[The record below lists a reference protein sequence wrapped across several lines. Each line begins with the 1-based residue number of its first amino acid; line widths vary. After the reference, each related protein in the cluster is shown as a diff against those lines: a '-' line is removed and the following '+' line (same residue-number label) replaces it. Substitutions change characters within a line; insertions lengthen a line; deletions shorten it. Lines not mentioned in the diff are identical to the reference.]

1 MKVLHVDENHPVLV
15 EGLKNL
21 GFQNDLAYKDSLT
34 SILAKIDQYEGLI
47 IRSRFPV
54 NEAFLLNA
62 KKLKFIGRIG
72 AGLENIDIDAL
83 KKHNIHLVNSP
94 EGNRNA
100 VGEHTLGMLLNLF
113 NKLLPAHQ
121 SVQSGKWEREQH
133 RGVELSGKTI
143 GIIGYGNMGKSFSKK
158 LSGFEVNVLC
168 YDLLPNVGDE
178 NAQQLALEDIQEKC
192 QVISLHTPETPLT
205 QNIIDAAFVD
215 KMKKP
220 FWLLN
225 TARGSAVASEALVEG
240 LKTGKILGAG
250 LDVLAYESKS
260 FSTVFKNGELPD
272 ALAYLIAAKNV
283 ILSPH
288 VAGWTVESHLLLAT
302 TILEKIKK
310 IYF

>member
-1 MKVLHVDENHPVLV
+1 MKVLHVDENHPALV
-15 EGLKNL
+15 EGLKKL
-21 GFQNDLAYKDSLT
+21 GFQNDMAYKDNLT
-34 SILAKIDQYEGLI
+34 SILTKIDQYEGLI

-54 NEAFLLNA
+54 DEAFLLNA
-62 KKLKFIGRIG
+62 KKLKFIGRVG
-72 AGLENIDIDAL
+72 AGMENIDLAAV
-83 KKHNIHLVNSP
+83 KKHNIQLVNSP

-133 RGVELSGKTI
+133 RGEELSGKTI

-158 LSGFEVNVLC
+158 LLGFEVNVLC
-168 YDLLPNVGDE
+168 HDLLPNVGDE
-178 NAQQLALEDIQEKC
+178 NAQQLALEDLQEKC
-192 QVISLHTPETPLT
+192 QVISLHTPETLLT
-205 QNIIDAAFVD
+205 QNIIDAAFID
-215 KMKKP
+215 KMKNP

-260 FSTVFKNGELPD
+260 FSTVFKNDQLPD

-302 TILEKIKK
+302 TIIEKIKK

>member
-1 MKVLHVDENHPVLV
+1 MKVLHVDENHPALV

-54 NEAFLLNA
+54 DEAFLLNA
-62 KKLKFIGRIG
+62 KKLKFIGRVG
-72 AGLENIDIDAL
+72 AGMENIDLAAV
-83 KKHNIHLVNSP
+83 KKHNIQLVNSP

-133 RGVELSGKTI
+133 RGEELSGKTI

-168 YDLLPNVGDE
+168 HDLLPNVGDE
-178 NAQQLALEDIQEKC
+178 SAQQLALEDLQEKC

-205 QNIIDAAFVD
+205 QNIIDAAFID
-215 KMKKP
+215 KMKNP

-225 TARGSAVASEALVEG
+225 TARGSAVASDALVEG
-240 LKTGKILGAG
+240 LKTGKILGAA

-260 FSTVFKNGELPD
+260 FSTVFKNDQLPD

-302 TILEKIKK
+302 TIVEKIKK
-310 IYF
+310 IYS

>member
-133 RGVELSGKTI
+133 RGEELSGKTI

-168 YDLLPNVGDE
+168 HDLLPNVGDE
-178 NAQQLALEDIQEKC
+178 NAQQLALEDLQEKC

-205 QNIIDAAFVD
+205 QNIIDAAFID
-215 KMKKP
+215 KMKNP

-260 FSTVFKNGELPD
+260 FSTVFKNDQLPD

-302 TILEKIKK
+302 TIVEKIKK

>member
-168 YDLLPNVGDE
+168 HDLLPNVGDE

>member
-121 SVQSGKWEREQH
+121 SVQNGKWEREQH
-133 RGVELSGKTI
+133 RGEELSGKTI

-178 NAQQLALEDIQEKC
+178 NAQQLALEDLQEKC

-205 QNIIDAAFVD
+205 QNIINAAFID
-215 KMKKP
+215 KMKNP

-225 TARGSAVASEALVEG
+225 TARGSAVASEALVKG

-260 FSTVFKNGELPD
+260 FSTVFKNDQLPD
-272 ALAYLIAAKNV
+272 ALAFLIAAKNV

-288 VAGWTVESHLLLAT
+288 IAGWTLESHLLLAT
-302 TILEKIKK
+302 TIVEKIKK

>member
-1 MKVLHVDENHPVLV
+1 
-15 EGLKNL
+15 
-21 GFQNDLAYKDSLT
+21 
-34 SILAKIDQYEGLI
+34 
-47 IRSRFPV
+47 
-54 NEAFLLNA
+54 
-62 KKLKFIGRIG
+62 
-72 AGLENIDIDAL
+72 
-83 KKHNIHLVNSP
+83 
-94 EGNRNA
+94 
-100 VGEHTLGMLLNLF
+100 MLLNLF

-121 SVQSGKWEREQH
+121 SVQNGKWEREQH
-133 RGVELSGKTI
+133 RGEELSGKTI

-168 YDLLPNVGDE
+168 HDLLPNVGDE
-178 NAQQLALEDIQEKC
+178 NAQQLALEDLQEKC

-260 FSTVFKNGELPD
+260 FSTVFKNDQLPD

-302 TILEKIKK
+302 TIVEKIKK

>member
-158 LSGFEVNVLC
+158 LSGFQVNVLC
-168 YDLLPNVGDE
+168 HDLLPNVGDE

-205 QNIIDAAFVD
+205 QNIIDAAFID

-225 TARGSAVASEALVEG
+225 TARGSAVAPEALVEG

-250 LDVLAYESKS
+250 LDVMAYESKS

>member
-1 MKVLHVDENHPVLV
+1 MKVLHVDENHPALI

-21 GFQNDLAYKDSLT
+21 GFQNDLAYKDPLE
-34 SILAKIDQYEGLI
+34 SILARIDQYDGLI
-47 IRSRFPV
+47 IRSRFPI

-62 KKLKFIGRIG
+62 KKLKFIGRVG
-72 AGLENIDIDAL
+72 AGLENIDIDAA
-83 KKHNIHLVNSP
+83 KKYNIHLVNSP

-133 RGVELSGKTI
+133 RGEELSGKTI

-158 LSGFEVNVLC
+158 LLGFDVSVLC
-168 YDLLPNVGDE
+168 YDILTNVGDE
-178 NAQQLALEDIQEKC
+178 NARQIALEDIHEKC
-192 QVISLHTPETPLT
+192 QIISLHTPETPLT
-205 QNIIDAAFVD
+205 QNIIDVAFID
-215 KMKKP
+215 KMKNP

-225 TARGSAVASEALVEG
+225 TARGSAVASEALVYG

-260 FSTVFKNGELPD
+260 FSTVFKNDKLPD
-272 ALAYLIAAKNV
+272 ALAYLIAAKNI

-302 TILEKIKK
+302 TIVEKIKK
-310 IYF
+310 INF

>member
-1 MKVLHVDENHPVLV
+1 M
-15 EGLKNL
+15 
-21 GFQNDLAYKDSLT
+21 AYKDSLT

-54 NEAFLLNA
+54 DEAFLLNA
-62 KKLKFIGRIG
+62 KKLKFIGRVG
-72 AGLENIDIDAL
+72 AGMENIDLAAV
-83 KKHNIHLVNSP
+83 KKHNIQLVNSP

-121 SVQSGKWEREQH
+121 SVQNGKWEREQH
-133 RGVELSGKTI
+133 RGEELSGKTI

-168 YDLLPNVGDE
+168 HDLLPNVGDE
-178 NAQQLALEDIQEKC
+178 NAQQLALEDLQEKC

-205 QNIIDAAFVD
+205 QNIIDAAFID
-215 KMKKP
+215 KMKNP

-240 LKTGKILGAG
+240 LETGKILGAG

-260 FSTVFKNGELPD
+260 FSTVFKNDQLPD

-302 TILEKIKK
+302 TIVEKIKK

>member
-1 MKVLHVDENHPVLV
+1 MKVLHVDVNHPTLV
-15 EGLKNL
+15 EGLKKL
-21 GFQNDLAYKDSLT
+21 GFQNDLAYKDNLT

-54 NEAFLLNA
+54 DEAFLLNA
-62 KKLKFIGRIG
+62 KKLKFIGRVG
-72 AGLENIDIDAL
+72 AGMENIDLAAV
-83 KKHNIHLVNSP
+83 KKHNIQLVNSP

-133 RGVELSGKTI
+133 RGEELSGKTI

-168 YDLLPNVGDE
+168 HDLLPNVGDE
-178 NAQQLALEDIQEKC
+178 NAQQLALEDLQEKC

-205 QNIIDAAFVD
+205 QNIIDAAFID
-215 KMKKP
+215 KMKNP

-225 TARGSAVASEALVEG
+225 TARGSAVASDALVEG

-260 FSTVFKNGELPD
+260 LSTVFKNDQLPD
-272 ALAYLIAAKNV
+272 TLAYLIAAKNV

-302 TILEKIKK
+302 TIVEKIKK

>member
-1 MKVLHVDENHPVLV
+1 MKVLHVDENHPALV
-15 EGLKNL
+15 EGLKKL
-21 GFQNDLAYKDSLT
+21 GFQNDLAYKDNLT
-34 SILAKIDQYEGLI
+34 SILAKIDQYDGLI

-54 NEAFLLNA
+54 DEAFLLKA
-62 KKLKFIGRIG
+62 KKLKFIGRVG
-72 AGLENIDIDAL
+72 AGMENIDLAAV
-83 KKHNIHLVNSP
+83 KKHNIQLVNSP

-100 VGEHTLGMLLNLF
+100 VGEHTLGMLLNLL

-133 RGVELSGKTI
+133 RGEELSGKTI

-168 YDLLPNVGDE
+168 HDLLPNVGDE
-178 NAQQLALEDIQEKC
+178 NAQQLALEDLQEKC

-205 QNIIDAAFVD
+205 QNIIDAAFID
-215 KMKKP
+215 KMKNS

-225 TARGSAVASEALVEG
+225 TARGSAVASEALVKG

-260 FSTVFKNGELPD
+260 FSTVFKNDQLPD

-302 TILEKIKK
+302 TIVEKIKK

>member
-1 MKVLHVDENHPVLV
+1 MKVLHVDENHPALV

-54 NEAFLLNA
+54 DEAFLLNA
-62 KKLKFIGRIG
+62 KKLKFIGRVG
-72 AGLENIDIDAL
+72 AGMENIDLAAV
-83 KKHNIHLVNSP
+83 KKHNIQLVNSP

-133 RGVELSGKTI
+133 RGEELSGKTI

-168 YDLLPNVGDE
+168 HDLLPNVGDE
-178 NAQQLALEDIQEKC
+178 SAQQLALEDLQEKC

-205 QNIIDAAFVD
+205 QNIIDAAFID
-215 KMKKP
+215 KMKNP

-225 TARGSAVASEALVEG
+225 TARGSAVVSEALVEG
-240 LKTGKILGAG
+240 LKTGKILGAA

-260 FSTVFKNGELPD
+260 FSTVFKNDQLPD

-302 TILEKIKK
+302 TIVEKIKK

>member
-1 MKVLHVDENHPVLV
+1 MKVLHVDENHPALV

-54 NEAFLLNA
+54 DEAFLLNA
-62 KKLKFIGRIG
+62 KKLKFIGRVG
-72 AGLENIDIDAL
+72 AGMENIDLAAV

-133 RGVELSGKTI
+133 RGEELSGKTI

-168 YDLLPNVGDE
+168 HDLLPNVGDE
-178 NAQQLALEDIQEKC
+178 SAQQLALEDLQEKC

-205 QNIIDAAFVD
+205 QNIIDAAFID
-215 KMKKP
+215 KMKNP

-225 TARGSAVASEALVEG
+225 TARGSAVASDALVEG

-260 FSTVFKNGELPD
+260 FSTVFKNDQLPD

-302 TILEKIKK
+302 TIVEKIKK

>member
-1 MKVLHVDENHPVLV
+1 MKVLHVDENHPALI

-21 GFQNDLAYKDSLT
+21 GFQNDLAYKDPLE
-34 SILAKIDQYEGLI
+34 SILARIDQYDGLI

-62 KKLKFIGRIG
+62 KKLKFIGRVG
-72 AGLENIDIDAL
+72 AGLENIDIDAV

-100 VGEHTLGMLLNLF
+100 VGEHALGMLLNLF

-121 SVQSGKWEREQH
+121 SVQRGKWEREQH
-133 RGVELSGKTI
+133 RGEELSGKTV

-158 LSGFEVNVLC
+158 LLGFDVSVLC
-168 YDLLPNVGDE
+168 YDILANVGDE
-178 NAQQLALEDIQEKC
+178 NARQIALEDIQEKC
-192 QVISLHTPETPLT
+192 QIISLHTPETPLT
-205 QNIIDAAFVD
+205 QNIIDAAFID
-215 KMKKP
+215 KMKNP

-225 TARGSAVASEALVEG
+225 TARGSAVASEALVDG

-260 FSTVFKNGELPD
+260 FSTVFKNDQLPD
-272 ALAYLIAAKNV
+272 ALAYLIAAKNI

-302 TILEKIKK
+302 TIVEKIKK

>member
-15 EGLKNL
+15 EGLKKL
-21 GFQNDLAYKDSLT
+21 GFQNDLAYKDNLT

-54 NEAFLLNA
+54 DEALLLNA
-62 KKLKFIGRIG
+62 KKLKFIGRVG
-72 AGLENIDIDAL
+72 AGLENIDIDAV

-100 VGEHTLGMLLNLF
+100 VGEHTLGMLLNLL

-133 RGVELSGKTI
+133 RGEELSGKTI

-168 YDLLPNVGDE
+168 HDLLPNVGDE
-178 NAQQLALEDIQEKC
+178 NAQQLALEDLQEKC

-205 QNIIDAAFVD
+205 QNIIDAAFID
-215 KMKKP
+215 KMKNP

-225 TARGSAVASEALVEG
+225 TARGSAVASDALVEG

-260 FSTVFKNGELPD
+260 FSTVFKNNQLPD

-302 TILEKIKK
+302 TIVEKIKK

>member
-1 MKVLHVDENHPVLV
+1 MKVLHVDENHPALV
-15 EGLKNL
+15 EGLKKL
-21 GFQNDLAYKDSLT
+21 GFQNDLAYKDNLT
-34 SILAKIDQYEGLI
+34 SILTKIDQYEGLI

-54 NEAFLLNA
+54 DEAFLLNA
-62 KKLKFIGRIG
+62 KKLKFIGRVG
-72 AGLENIDIDAL
+72 AGMENIDLAAV
-83 KKHNIHLVNSP
+83 KKHNIQLVNSP

-133 RGVELSGKTI
+133 RGEELSGKTI

-158 LSGFEVNVLC
+158 LLGFEVNVLC
-168 YDLLPNVGDE
+168 HDLLPNVGDE
-178 NAQQLALEDIQEKC
+178 NAQQLALEDLQEKC
-192 QVISLHTPETPLT
+192 QVISLHTPETLLT
-205 QNIIDAAFVD
+205 QNIIDAAFID
-215 KMKKP
+215 KMKNP

-260 FSTVFKNGELPD
+260 FSTVFKNDQLPD

-302 TILEKIKK
+302 TIVEKIKK

>member
-21 GFQNDLAYKDSLT
+21 GFQNDLAYKDNLT

-168 YDLLPNVGDE
+168 HDLLPNVGDE
-178 NAQQLALEDIQEKC
+178 NAQQLALEDLQEKC

-205 QNIIDAAFVD
+205 QNIIDAAFID
-215 KMKKP
+215 KMKNP

-260 FSTVFKNGELPD
+260 FSTVFKNDQLPD

-302 TILEKIKK
+302 TIVEKIKK

>member
-205 QNIIDAAFVD
+205 QNIIDAAFID

-260 FSTVFKNGELPD
+260 FSTVFKNDQLPD

-302 TILEKIKK
+302 TIVEKIKK

>member
-1 MKVLHVDENHPVLV
+1 MKVLHVDENHPALV

-54 NEAFLLNA
+54 DEAFLLNA
-62 KKLKFIGRIG
+62 KKLKFIGRVG
-72 AGLENIDIDAL
+72 AGMENIDLAAV
-83 KKHNIHLVNSP
+83 KKHNIQLVNSP

-121 SVQSGKWEREQH
+121 SVQNGKWKREQH
-133 RGVELSGKTI
+133 RGEELSGKTI

-158 LSGFEVNVLC
+158 LLGFEVNVLC
-168 YDLLPNVGDE
+168 HDLLPNVGDE
-178 NAQQLALEDIQEKC
+178 NAQQLALEDLQEKC

-205 QNIIDAAFVD
+205 QNIINAAFID
-215 KMKKP
+215 KMKNP

-225 TARGSAVASEALVEG
+225 TARGSAVASEALVDG

-260 FSTVFKNGELPD
+260 FSTVFKNDQLPD
-272 ALAYLIAAKNV
+272 ALAYLIAAKNI

-302 TILEKIKK
+302 TIVEKIKK

>member
-1 MKVLHVDENHPVLV
+1 MKVLHVDENHPALV

-54 NEAFLLNA
+54 DEAFLLNA
-62 KKLKFIGRIG
+62 KKLKFIGRVG
-72 AGLENIDIDAL
+72 AGLENIDLAAV

-121 SVQSGKWEREQH
+121 SVQNGKWEREQH
-133 RGVELSGKTI
+133 RGEELSGKTI

-168 YDLLPNVGDE
+168 HDLLPNVGDE
-178 NAQQLALEDIQEKC
+178 NAQQLALEDLQEKC

-205 QNIIDAAFVD
+205 QNIIDAAFID
-215 KMKKP
+215 KMKNP

-260 FSTVFKNGELPD
+260 FSTVFKNDQLPD

-302 TILEKIKK
+302 TIVEKIKK

>member
-1 MKVLHVDENHPVLV
+1 
-15 EGLKNL
+15 
-21 GFQNDLAYKDSLT
+21 
-34 SILAKIDQYEGLI
+34 
-47 IRSRFPV
+47 
-54 NEAFLLNA
+54 LLNA

-205 QNIIDAAFVD
+205 QNIIDAAFID

>member
-54 NEAFLLNA
+54 DEAFLLNA
-62 KKLKFIGRIG
+62 KKLKFIGRVG
-72 AGLENIDIDAL
+72 AGLENIDIDAV

-133 RGVELSGKTI
+133 RGEELSGKTI

-168 YDLLPNVGDE
+168 HDLLPNVGDE
-178 NAQQLALEDIQEKC
+178 NAQQLALEDLQEKC

-205 QNIIDAAFVD
+205 QNIIDAAFID
-215 KMKKP
+215 KMKNP

-260 FSTVFKNGELPD
+260 FSTVFKNDQLPD

-302 TILEKIKK
+302 TIVEKIKK

>member
-15 EGLKNL
+15 EGLKKL
-21 GFQNDLAYKDSLT
+21 GFQNDLAYKDNLT

-54 NEAFLLNA
+54 DEAFLLNA
-62 KKLKFIGRIG
+62 KKLKFIGRVG
-72 AGLENIDIDAL
+72 AGLENIDIDAV

-100 VGEHTLGMLLNLF
+100 VGEHTLGMLLNLL

-121 SVQSGKWEREQH
+121 SVQNGKWEREQH
-133 RGVELSGKTI
+133 RGEELSGKTI

-168 YDLLPNVGDE
+168 HDLLPNVGDE
-178 NAQQLALEDIQEKC
+178 NAQQLALEDLQEKC

-205 QNIIDAAFVD
+205 QNIIDAAFID
-215 KMKKP
+215 KMKNP

-225 TARGSAVASEALVEG
+225 TARGSAVASEALVKG

-260 FSTVFKNGELPD
+260 FSTVFKNDQLPD

-302 TILEKIKK
+302 TIVEKIKK

>member
-15 EGLKNL
+15 EGLKKL
-21 GFQNDLAYKDSLT
+21 GFQNDLAYKDNLT

-54 NEAFLLNA
+54 DEAFLLNA
-62 KKLKFIGRIG
+62 KKLKFIGRVG
-72 AGLENIDIDAL
+72 AGLENIDIDAV

-100 VGEHTLGMLLNLF
+100 VGEHTLGMLLNLL

-133 RGVELSGKTI
+133 RGEELSGKTI

-168 YDLLPNVGDE
+168 HDLLPNVGDE
-178 NAQQLALEDIQEKC
+178 NAQQLALEDLQEKC

-205 QNIIDAAFVD
+205 QNIIDAAFID
-215 KMKKP
+215 KMKNP

-225 TARGSAVASEALVEG
+225 TARGSAVASEALVKG

-260 FSTVFKNGELPD
+260 FSTVFKNDQLPD

-302 TILEKIKK
+302 TIVEKIKK

>member
-54 NEAFLLNA
+54 DEAFLLNA
-62 KKLKFIGRIG
+62 KKLKFIGRVG
-72 AGLENIDIDAL
+72 AGMENIDLAAV
-83 KKHNIHLVNSP
+83 KKHNIQLVKSP

-168 YDLLPNVGDE
+168 HDLLPNVGDE
-178 NAQQLALEDIQEKC
+178 NAQQLALEDLQEKC

-205 QNIIDAAFVD
+205 QNIIDAAFID
-215 KMKKP
+215 KMKNP

-225 TARGSAVASEALVEG
+225 TARGSAVASDALVEG

-260 FSTVFKNGELPD
+260 FSTVFKNDQLPD

-302 TILEKIKK
+302 TIVEKIKK

>member
-1 MKVLHVDENHPVLV
+1 MKVLHVDENHPALV

-54 NEAFLLNA
+54 DEAFLLNA
-62 KKLKFIGRIG
+62 KKLKFIGRVG
-72 AGLENIDIDAL
+72 AGMENIDLAAV
-83 KKHNIHLVNSP
+83 KKHNIQLVNSP

-133 RGVELSGKTI
+133 RGEELSGKTI

-168 YDLLPNVGDE
+168 HDLLPNVGDE
-178 NAQQLALEDIQEKC
+178 NAQQLALEDLQEKC

-205 QNIIDAAFVD
+205 QNIIDAAFID
-215 KMKKP
+215 KMKNP

-260 FSTVFKNGELPD
+260 FSTVFKNDQLPD

-302 TILEKIKK
+302 TIVEKIKK

>member
-72 AGLENIDIDAL
+72 AGLENIDIDAV

-205 QNIIDAAFVD
+205 QNIIDAAFID

-225 TARGSAVASEALVEG
+225 TARGSAVAPEALVEG

>member
-1 MKVLHVDENHPVLV
+1 MKVLHVDENHPALV

-54 NEAFLLNA
+54 DEAFLLNA
-62 KKLKFIGRIG
+62 KKLKFIGRVG
-72 AGLENIDIDAL
+72 AGLENIDIDAV

-133 RGVELSGKTI
+133 RGEELSGKTI

-158 LSGFEVNVLC
+158 LLGFEVNVLC
-168 YDLLPNVGDE
+168 HDLLPNVGDE
-178 NAQQLALEDIQEKC
+178 NAQQLALEDLQEKC

-205 QNIIDAAFVD
+205 QNIINAAFID
-215 KMKKP
+215 KMKNP

-225 TARGSAVASEALVEG
+225 TARGSAVASEALVDG

-260 FSTVFKNGELPD
+260 FSTVFKNDQLPD
-272 ALAYLIAAKNV
+272 ALAYLIAAKNI

-302 TILEKIKK
+302 TIVEKIKK
-310 IYF
+310 INF

>member
-94 EGNRNA
+94 EANRNA

-168 YDLLPNVGDE
+168 HDLLPNVGDE
-178 NAQQLALEDIQEKC
+178 NAQQLALEDLQEKC

-205 QNIIDAAFVD
+205 QNIIDAAFID
-215 KMKKP
+215 KMKNP

-225 TARGSAVASEALVEG
+225 TARGSAIASEALVEG

-302 TILEKIKK
+302 TIVEKIKK

>member
-1 MKVLHVDENHPVLV
+1 MKVLHVDENHPALV
-15 EGLKNL
+15 EGLKKL
-21 GFQNDLAYKDSLT
+21 GFQNDLAYKDNLT
-34 SILAKIDQYEGLI
+34 SILAKIDQYDGLI

-54 NEAFLLNA
+54 DEAFLLNA
-62 KKLKFIGRIG
+62 KKLKFIGRVG
-72 AGLENIDIDAL
+72 AGMENIDLAAV
-83 KKHNIHLVNSP
+83 KKHNIQLVNSP

-121 SVQSGKWEREQH
+121 SVQNGKWEREQH
-133 RGVELSGKTI
+133 RGEELSGKTI

-168 YDLLPNVGDE
+168 HDLLPNVGDE
-178 NAQQLALEDIQEKC
+178 NAQQLALEDLQEKC

-205 QNIIDAAFVD
+205 QNIIDTAFID
-215 KMKKP
+215 KMKNP

-225 TARGSAVASEALVEG
+225 TARGSAVASEALVKG

-260 FSTVFKNGELPD
+260 FSTVFKNDQLPD

-302 TILEKIKK
+302 TIVEKIKK

>member
-158 LSGFEVNVLC
+158 LSGFQVNVLC
-168 YDLLPNVGDE
+168 HDLLPNVGDE

-205 QNIIDAAFVD
+205 QNIIDAAFID

-225 TARGSAVASEALVEG
+225 TARGSAVAPEALVEG

>member
-72 AGLENIDIDAL
+72 AGLENIDIDAV

-158 LSGFEVNVLC
+158 LSGFQVNVLC
-168 YDLLPNVGDE
+168 HDLLPNVGDE

-205 QNIIDAAFVD
+205 QNIIDAAFID

-225 TARGSAVASEALVEG
+225 TARGSAVAPEALVEG

-250 LDVLAYESKS
+250 LDVLSYESKS
-260 FSTVFKNGELPD
+260 FSTVFKNDQLPD

>member
-72 AGLENIDIDAL
+72 AGLENIDIDAV

-158 LSGFEVNVLC
+158 LSGFQVNVLC
-168 YDLLPNVGDE
+168 HDLLPNVGDE

-205 QNIIDAAFVD
+205 QNIIDAAFID

-225 TARGSAVASEALVEG
+225 TARGSAVAPEALVEG

>member
-205 QNIIDAAFVD
+205 QNIIDAAFID

-225 TARGSAVASEALVEG
+225 TARGSAVAPEALVEG

>member
-1 MKVLHVDENHPVLV
+1 MKVLHVDENHPALI

-21 GFQNDLAYKDSLT
+21 GFQNDLAYKDPLE
-34 SILAKIDQYEGLI
+34 SILARIDQYDGLI
-47 IRSRFPV
+47 IRSRFPI

-62 KKLKFIGRIG
+62 KKLKFIGRVG
-72 AGLENIDIDAL
+72 AGLENIDIDAV
-83 KKHNIHLVNSP
+83 KKYNIHLVNSP

-133 RGVELSGKTI
+133 RGEELSGKTI

-168 YDLLPNVGDE
+168 HDLLPNVGDE
-178 NAQQLALEDIQEKC
+178 NAQQLALEDLQEKC

-205 QNIIDAAFVD
+205 QNIIDAAFID
-215 KMKKP
+215 KMKNP

-225 TARGSAVASEALVEG
+225 TARGSAVASEALVYG

-250 LDVLAYESKS
+250 LDVLAHESKS
-260 FSTVFKNGELPD
+260 FSNVFKNDKLPD
-272 ALAYLIAAKNV
+272 ALAYLIAAKNI

-302 TILEKIKK
+302 TIVEKIKK
-310 IYF
+310 INF

>member
-1 MKVLHVDENHPVLV
+1 MKVLHVDENHPALI

-21 GFQNDLAYKDSLT
+21 GFQNDLAYKDPLE
-34 SILAKIDQYEGLI
+34 SILARIDQYDGLI

-62 KKLKFIGRIG
+62 KKLKFIGRVG
-72 AGLENIDIDAL
+72 AGLENIDIDAVE
-83 KKHNIHLVNSP
+83 KHNIHLVNSP

-100 VGEHTLGMLLNLF
+100 VGEHALGMLLNLF

-121 SVQSGKWEREQH
+121 SVQRGKWEREQH
-133 RGVELSGKTI
+133 RGEELSGKTV

-158 LSGFEVNVLC
+158 LLGFDVSVLC
-168 YDLLPNVGDE
+168 YDILANVGDE
-178 NAQQLALEDIQEKC
+178 NARQIALEDIQEKC
-192 QVISLHTPETPLT
+192 QIISLHTPETPLT
-205 QNIIDAAFVD
+205 QNIIDAAFID
-215 KMKKP
+215 KMKNP

-225 TARGSAVASEALVEG
+225 TARGSAVASEALVDG

-260 FSTVFKNGELPD
+260 FSTVFKNDQLPD
-272 ALAYLIAAKNV
+272 ALAYLIAAKNI

-302 TILEKIKK
+302 TIVEKIKK

>member
-1 MKVLHVDENHPVLV
+1 MKVLHVDENHPALV
-15 EGLKNL
+15 EGLKKL
-21 GFQNDLAYKDSLT
+21 GFQNDLAYKDNLT
-34 SILAKIDQYEGLI
+34 SILTKIDQYEGLI

-54 NEAFLLNA
+54 DEAFLLNA
-62 KKLKFIGRIG
+62 KKLKFIGRVG
-72 AGLENIDIDAL
+72 AGMENIDLAAV
-83 KKHNIHLVNSP
+83 KKHNIQLVNSP

-133 RGVELSGKTI
+133 RGEELSGKTI

-168 YDLLPNVGDE
+168 HDLLPNVGDE
-178 NAQQLALEDIQEKC
+178 NAQQLALEDLQEKC
-192 QVISLHTPETPLT
+192 QVISLHTPETLLT
-205 QNIIDAAFVD
+205 QNIIDAAFID
-215 KMKKP
+215 KMKNP

-260 FSTVFKNGELPD
+260 FSTVFKNDQLPD

-288 VAGWTVESHLLLAT
+288 IAGWTVESHLLLAT
-302 TILEKIKK
+302 TIVEKIKK